1 MTAWRDLEPAGVK
14 RASASIVRPFAFEEI
29 VMSCAITDRPAF
41 RRTVVSMLV
50 AAAAASCW
58 SLPSSASSHR
68 EAPFIATQPQ
78 VDATDFYMFR
88 SYEPGR
94 EGYVTLVAN
103 YLPLQDPYGGP
114 NYFKLD
120 PNALYEI
127 HVSND
132 GGAAENLTFSFRFRS
147 ALDDNQI
154 PVGGKLV
161 SIPLVQNGSAD
172 VSAPNSP
179 ALNVHETYT
188 IDVVRGPR
196 RTGTKQTVVNLATG
210 GATFDK
216 PVDYIGT
223 KTIASY
229 IEYANKHIRDIGIPG
244 CAGTGRVFAGQRKDP
259 FVVNL
264 GETFD
269 LVNIKYPAV
278 ELNPLAEFAT
288 TDSLA
293 DANVTSIILEVPIAC
308 LTQGKGPIIGGWTTA
323 SVPASR
329 VVSASPSTGL
339 DPTTQTGDYVQVSR
353 LGMPLVNEIVIGLR
367 DKNKFNASEPRND
380 GQFADYVTHPTL
392 PTLVE
397 ALFGAAG
404 VKAPTNFPRTDLVAA
419 FLTGIDGV
427 NKPANVVPSEMLRL
441 NTSIAPTPGAAQS
454 RLGVLGGDNAGFP
467 NGRRPGDD
475 VVDIELRVAMGV
487 LCTLNVG
494 GCTPA
499 DAPAGAL
506 HYTDGGYMSSAFFAN
521 EFPYL
526 RAPLKG
532 SPNDDNAIT
541 KAKRSR

>member
-1 MTAWRDLEPAGVK
+1 MFHT
-14 RASASIVRPFAFEEI
+14 RPR
-29 VMSCAITDRPAF
+29 RPAF
-41 RRTVVSMLV
+41 RRAILPVLV
-50 AAAAASCW
+50 AATIAAPCAGPA
-58 SLPSSASSHR
+58 LASSHR

-132 GGAAENLTFSFRFRS
+132 GGAAANLTFSFRVQNTL
-147 ALDDNQI
+147 ADNQI
-154 PVGGKLV
+154 PVGGAMV
-161 SIPLVQNGSAD
+161 SIPLAQNGSAD
-172 VSAPNSP
+172 VATPNSP

-188 IDVVRGPR
+188 LEVVRGPGR
-196 RTGTKQTVVNLATG
+196 GNNRQAVRNAATG
-210 GATFDK
+210 ATTFDK

-223 KTIASY
+223 KTIGDY
-229 IEYANKHIRDIGIPG
+229 IGYANKHIATVQIPD
-244 CAGTGRVFAGQRKDP
+244 CNGTGRVFVGQRKDP

-269 LVNIKYPAV
+269 LVNIKYPAT

-293 DANVTSIILEVPIAC
+293 DANVTSFILEVPIAC
-308 LTQGKGPIIGGWTTA
+308 LTEGKGPVIGAWTTA
-323 SVPASR
+323 SVPMSR
-329 VVSASPSTGL
+329 VLSKTPGAGL
-339 DPTTQTGDYVQVSR
+339 DPTMQNGDYVQVSR
-353 LGMPLVNEIVIGLR
+353 LGSPLVNEVVIGLK
-367 DKNKFNASEPRND
+367 DKNRFNASEPKDD
-380 GQFADYVTHPTL
+380 GQFATYVTNPTL
-392 PTLVE
+392 PTLLE
-397 ALFGAAG
+397 ALFGSAG

-419 FLTGIDGV
+419 FLTGIEGL
-427 NKPANVVPSEMLRL
+427 NKPANVTASEMLRL
-441 NTSIAPTPGAAQS
+441 NTSIAPTAGPAQN
-454 RLGVLGGDNAGFP
+454 RLGVLAGDNAGFP
-467 NGRRPGDD
+467 NGRRPADD

-487 LCTLNVG
+487 LCTLNIG
-494 GCTPA
+494 GCKPA
-499 DAPAGAL
+499 DAPAGGL
-506 HYTDGGYMSSAFFAN
+506 HYTDGAFISSAFFAN

-532 SPNDDNAIT
+532 SPNDDNAI
-541 KAKRSR
+541 KAARRGR